1 MLENKKYKILV
12 VDDEED
18 ILTLVKFRLKSQGYK
33 VLEAM
38 DGAGALKEIE
48 QSSPH
53 LLLLDYKL
61 PDFNGAELVRRIKE
75 EMKLS
80 LPIIIFTASSAF
92 INTIKALPI
101 DDYVLKPFDP
111 QELLGKIQG
120 LLEKY
125 YRNESIVS

>member
-38 DGAGALKEIE
+38 DGAGALKEIK

-111 QELLGKIQG
+111 QELLGKIQR